1 MLQALRW
8 YSQGTGISGIE
19 FGEQTR
25 PACFMTRPRGM
36 ASLHHEKSILPQNT
50 QFHPEK
56 PLQKILT
63 KRSEELR

>member
-1 MLQALRW
+1 
-8 YSQGTGISGIE
+8 
-19 FGEQTR
+19 
-25 PACFMTRPRGM
+25 MTRPRGM
-36 ASLHHEKSILPQNT
+36 ASLHQEKSILPQQK